1 MSDVIALR
9 KDFQE
14 ENLWNLSELSSSSF
28 VPVVQAVTVGL
39 ISTSESGSTSA
50 KLPAIMK
57 ASSHGLHRNSG
68 SVSQVDS
75 TSFDVWMDLEALSAG
90 LCSVGMY
97 YHCFGFEDRLIL
109 CTILWTYT
117 QKRLVSL

>member
-1 MSDVIALR
+1 MSNVIALC

-14 ENLWNLSELSSSSF
+14 ENLWNLSEVSSSSF

-50 KLPAIMK
+50 KLHNCHNYGI
-57 ASSHGLHRNSG
+57 SRNSG
-68 SVSQVDS
+68 PVSQVDS
-75 TSFDVWMDLEALSAG
+75 TSFDAWMDLEAMSAG

-97 YHCFGFEDRLIL
+97 RHCFGFENCLIL
-109 CTILWTYT
+109 CTLLWT
-117 QKRLVSL
+117 